1 MEVRLIDYAELSP
14 VDYVIVEFV
23 AGEHNVPAAMTRS
36 LLDLVDRGVIR
47 VLDLLIVTKSALG
60 DISVTEVE
68 DLGEASELGSLT
80 GTLAEILAADDID
93 NLARAIRS
101 GATAAVIVWENIG
114 VASISA
120 SARQVSAQIVAQGRI
135 PSRAIVATLEADH
148 SEAD

>member
-1 MEVRLIDYAELSP
+1 MIDYAELSP

>member
-1 MEVRLIDYAELSP
+1 MIDYSDLGP

-23 AGEHNVPAAMTRS
+23 DGEHHVPAAMTRS
-36 LLDLVDRGVIR
+36 LLDLVDRGIIR
-47 VLDLLIVTKSALG
+47 VLDLLIVEKSATG
-60 DISVTEVE
+60 DIAVTEIE
-68 DLGEASELGSLT
+68 DLGKASELRSLT

-114 VASISA
+114 VASLSA

-148 SEAD
+148 PMAD